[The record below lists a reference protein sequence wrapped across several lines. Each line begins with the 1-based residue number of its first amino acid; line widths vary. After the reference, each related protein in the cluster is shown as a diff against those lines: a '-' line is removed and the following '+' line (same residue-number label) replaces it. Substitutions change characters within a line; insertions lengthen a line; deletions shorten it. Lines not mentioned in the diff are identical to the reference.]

1 MSNLNLLDC
10 LVLCIDDSSSFK
22 LFVLYD
28 TKKNIYELRGK
39 NYVLVSDD
47 TETESEFVSD
57 SDSESKSES
66 DLEQESNNI
75 EFLPFSFKSKKSKHL
90 IEFIEFMTSL
100 NSCEF
105 TVYNYNNFPSN
116 SNKITFD
123 FLENHQQNKRELFCY
138 EKENFDKE
146 MCKKLLKMIKNIYNN
161 Y

>member
-1 MSNLNLLDC
+1 MSSLNLLDC
-10 LVLCIDDSSSFK
+10 LVLCIDDLSSFK

-47 TETESEFVSD
+47 SESESVLYSD
-57 SDSESKSES
+57 SDS
-66 DLEQESNNI
+66 DLEKESNNI

-90 IEFIEFMTSL
+90 IEFIEFIISL

-116 SNKITFD
+116 SNKINFD
-123 FLENHQQNKRELFCY
+123 LLENHQQNKREIFCY

>member
-10 LVLCIDDSSSFK
+10 LVLCIDDLSSFK

-47 TETESEFVSD
+47 SESESVLYSD
-57 SDSESKSES
+57 SDSDSDS
-66 DLEQESNNI
+66 DLEKESNNI

-90 IEFIEFMTSL
+90 IEFIEFIISL

-123 FLENHQQNKRELFCY
+123 FLENHQQNKREIFCY

>member
-1 MSNLNLLDC
+1 MSSLNLLDC
-10 LVLCIDDSSSFK
+10 LVLCIDDLSSFK

-47 TETESEFVSD
+47 SESESVLYSD
-57 SDSESKSES
+57 SDS
-66 DLEQESNNI
+66 DLEKESNNI

-90 IEFIEFMTSL
+90 IEFIEFIISL

-123 FLENHQQNKRELFCY
+123 FLENHQQNKREIFCY